1 MVVGS
6 GMLAKAF
13 ERFRDD
19 ASVIIFASGVSNSS
33 EDDPEAF
40 EREKNLLQSF
50 AGTPA
55 KLVYF
60 STISIED
67 PEKQNSNYI
76 RHKLQIEKLIQ
87 QSFMKYLIFRLPNL
101 VGRSDNLHT
110 LTNFI
115 YHRIKNELMFP
126 VFANA
131 KRYLMDV
138 DDVASLLS
146 PLISEKEFVNR
157 SENIFFDDE
166 ISIPD
171 LVKTFENLLDK
182 KAQVEIIEK
191 GSSYHPDDSFFKE
204 YLQTKKITL
213 EKKYCEK
220 LIKKYYSEP

>member
-33 EDDPEAF
+33 EANPEAF
-40 EREKNLLQSF
+40 EREEKLLRSF

-67 PEKQNSNYI
+67 PEKQNSDYI
-76 RHKLQIEKLIQ
+76 KHKLQIEKLIQ

-115 YHRIKNELMFP
+115 YHQIKNELVIP

-138 DDVASLLS
+138 DDVVSLLS
-146 PLISEKEFVNR
+146 PLISQKGFVNR
-157 SENIFFDDE
+157 RENIFFNQA
-166 ISIPD
+166 ISTSALIKIFERILKRKAQIAVIDQGGFYQP
-171 LVKTFENLLDK
+171 ENLFFT
-182 KAQVEIIEK
+182 
-191 GSSYHPDDSFFKE
+191 SFLAE
-204 YLQTKKITL
+204 KKITV
-213 EKKYCEK
+213 KKNYCEE
-220 LIKKYYSEP
+220 LIEKYYGE